1 MMQVTVVDHPLI
13 KQKITKMRAEHTSS
27 RDFRECLDEIAMLMT
42 YEVARNLPLQEV
54 EVATPVAKT
63 TGYKVAGDIFVVPIL
78 RAGLGLLTGVLKMI
92 PDARVGLLV
101 YIVMKRHTNLMNII
115 VSFRQTVMRGKY
127 LLWILCWQ
135 QEVQA

>member
-63 TGYKVAGDIFVVPIL
+63 QGIK
-78 RAGLGLLTGVLKMI
+78 
-92 PDARVGLLV
+92 
-101 YIVMKRHTNLMNII
+101 
-115 VSFRQTVMRGKY
+115 
-127 LLWILCWQ
+127 
-135 QEVQA
+135 